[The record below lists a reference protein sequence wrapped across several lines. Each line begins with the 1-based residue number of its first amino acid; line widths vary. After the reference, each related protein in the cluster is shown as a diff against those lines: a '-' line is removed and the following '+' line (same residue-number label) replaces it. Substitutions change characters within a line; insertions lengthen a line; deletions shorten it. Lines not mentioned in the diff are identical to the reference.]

1 MIVEDRTVAAHGQI
15 DLLCKFVVVD
25 KLHPVFRILL
35 VVDSESETMSRP
47 WIPSKG
53 QRPAIHDVD
62 DPLPWFLYH

>member
-1 MIVEDRTVAAHGQI
+1 VQVGTVAAQSQI

-25 KLHPVFRILL
+25 MGHPIFRILL

-62 DPLPWFLYH
+62 DHLPWFLYH